1 MDSTHSF
8 DGPEGTGFSSPYPYG
23 GYVGARR
30 DERSASRRSAAFQG
44 FSPSPN
50 RDSNASSAMYA
61 SEAGIVSNLSA
72 HSFLPPPLHSSAS
85 ALDPSNVGG
94 QNTSNNGG
102 GDFSFYSTNI
112 LNTPGT
118 FPWAQRMPDGYE
130 QIIPSRGN
138 VFDQWARGLTL
149 DARYNFY
156 YQRKVEPV
164 HLKCPLC
171 AQDILGCNIR
181 QHLKENH
188 RGYCQK
194 DSQKVKCFACGPS
207 ARLMNAKSYPDHV
220 RERHCHLSVL
230 CPYCGEEFT
239 RGESVTRHCISVCK
253 RLIPYRRQ

>member
-1 MDSTHSF
+1 MSL
-8 DGPEGTGFSSPYPYG
+8 
-23 GYVGARR
+23 
-30 DERSASRRSAAFQG
+30 SR
-44 FSPSPN
+44 
-50 RDSNASSAMYA
+50 
-61 SEAGIVSNLSA
+61 
-72 HSFLPPPLHSSAS
+72 
-85 ALDPSNVGG
+85 
-94 QNTSNNGG
+94 
-102 GDFSFYSTNI
+102 
-112 LNTPGT
+112 
-118 FPWAQRMPDGYE
+118 PDGYE
-130 QIIPSRGN
+130 RISRGH
-138 VFDQWARGLTL
+138 VSDWEKGLTL

-156 YQRKVEPV
+156 YQPKIEPV

-181 QHLKENH
+181 QHMRENH

-194 DSQKVKCFACGPS
+194 DCEKVKCFECGPS

>member
-1 MDSTHSF
+1 MAQT
-8 DGPEGTGFSSPYPYG
+8 
-23 GYVGARR
+23 
-30 DERSASRRSAAFQG
+30 
-44 FSPSPN
+44 
-50 RDSNASSAMYA
+50 
-61 SEAGIVSNLSA
+61 
-72 HSFLPPPLHSSAS
+72 PPPTLVFSTFSIAG
-85 ALDPSNVGG
+85 ALTNSPTPTPIAQGP
-94 QNTSNNGG
+94 Q
-102 GDFSFYSTNI
+102 STPI
-112 LNTPGT
+112 ECIP
-118 FPWAQRMPDGYE
+118 MPDGYE
-130 QIIPSRGN
+130 RISRGY
-138 VFDQWARGLTL
+138 VSDWEKGLTL

-156 YQRKVEPV
+156 YQPKIEPV